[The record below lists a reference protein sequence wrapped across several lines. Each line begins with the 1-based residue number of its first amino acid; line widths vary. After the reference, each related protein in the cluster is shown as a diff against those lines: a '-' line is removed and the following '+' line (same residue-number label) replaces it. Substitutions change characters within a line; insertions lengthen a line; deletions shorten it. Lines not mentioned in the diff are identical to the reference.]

1 MEKSKE
7 SVFQKWLWEPEL
19 LRIFVAAL
27 ILIPGALTAAFYP
40 FLGTKAFYILA
51 FASMGFGAWIV
62 YGVVGKRVQAL
73 RSSVP
78 ADGGE
83 PVDSLIVNGVI
94 QSPGIALLKE
104 DELLLVP
111 IVGKRVAVPLADIK
125 SVRET
130 TWYNGSLLL
139 LKKGF
144 WLNIPGRSRLGV
156 AVSNSSAGIFRKR
169 LGLEHKADAQDAKE
183 YS

>member
-19 LRIFVAAL
+19 LRVFVAAL
-27 ILIPGALTAAFYP
+27 ILIPSALTVGFYP
-40 FLGTKAFYILA
+40 LLGTKALCILA

-73 RSSVP
+73 RSSVAP
-78 ADGGE
+78 DEGE

-94 QSPGIALLKE
+94 QSPGIALLKK

-125 SVRET
+125 AVRET
-130 TWYNGSLLL
+130 TWYNGS
-139 LKKGF
+139 
-144 WLNIPGRSRLGV
+144 RL
-156 AVSNSSAGIFRKR
+156 FFK
-169 LGLEHKADAQDAKE
+169 
-183 YS
+183 

>member
-27 ILIPGALTAAFYP
+27 IFIPSALAVAFYP
-40 FLGTKAFYILA
+40 FLGTKALYILA
-51 FASMGFGAWIV
+51 FAFMGLGAWIV
-62 YGVVGKRVQAL
+62 YGIVGKRVQAL
-73 RSSVP
+73 RRSVAP
-78 ADGGE
+78 DEGE

-111 IVGKRVAVPLADIK
+111 IVGKSVAVPLADIT

-130 TWYNGSLLL
+130 VWYNGSRLFF
-139 LKKGF
+139 KKGF

-156 AVSNSSAGIFRKR
+156 AVSNSSADIFRKR
-169 LGLEHKADAQDAKE
+169 LGLEHKAGA
-183 YS
+183 